1 VLGSLPVSRLRGQS
15 VVKPL
20 LPGLAG
26 FLPQAVRS
34 IALKNGHR
42 DGGVM
47 APRRRAQCA
56 RALTPFRLEIMHS

>member
-1 VLGSLPVSRLRGQS
+1 VLGSLPVSRLRRQS